1 MRIKKENLR
10 IQERQSIFFSI
21 GRVTKKYRTSL
32 CKMSKKIKV
41 IEMNI

>member
-21 GRVTKKYRTSL
+21 GRVTKNTGDL
-32 CKMSKKIKV
+32 CARCRKK
-41 IEMNI
+41 